1 MYILGDNTLKQLTL
15 IFFISIIITVCGCQP
30 QGGTNTSVTPKQ
42 LAIGYIDADEL
53 LVKWNKYREFGD
65 KYIAERNKLVETISE
80 KQKKGSSKEDI
91 DKARASVAEFDSK
104 WDLEREVIVAEI
116 REASAKVAKEQKIDV
131 VLDNSSS
138 NAVIEYGGTNLT
150 INVLE
155 KLKQQDSK
163 NK

>member
-15 IFFISIIITVCGCQP
+15 IFFISIIITICGCQP
-30 QGGTNTSVTPKQ
+30 QGGTNTSVISKQ
-42 LAIGYIDADEL
+42 LAIGYIDTDEL
-53 LVKWNKYREFGD
+53 LVKWNKYKEFGD

-80 KQKKGSSKEDI
+80 KQKKGNSKEDI
-91 DKARASVAEFDSK
+91 DKARASIAEFDSK

-155 KLKQQDSK
+155 KLKQQDAKSK
-163 NK
+163 